1 MKKFGLLL
9 VVMTATALV
18 SALNMQAYASYL
30 CPFCSAPSLT
40 LTEQVSQSDAV
51 VLVQWVSGKKPTDQ
65 EPGVTIYQ
73 IMDVTRDLKKPV
85 TKGKKIQLTRYRAGK
100 KGDLFVLMGTEGK
113 TVDWGSPVEVTD
125 ASYKYMTD
133 APSPETETAKRL
145 EYFINYLEHEDQLV
159 SNDAYAE
166 FANAPYE
173 DICMVSDSLPRDKIR
188 GWVADA
194 DTPGTRLGLY
204 GLLLGLSGNESDA
217 KIMESRITEASSDFR
232 LGIDGIMSG
241 YLLLKGDKGLDTI
254 DRTKLIGSKVKDA
267 DGNMVEVPFSETYSA
282 MQALRFMWTYGNDR
296 ISKERLRESMRHL
309 LTRPELADLVIA
321 DLARWKDWSI
331 QDRLL
336 KIYDD
341 EAYNIPAIKRAVIRY
356 LYYCSKDVP
365 KDEDGKAIDGPKP
378 PHVISAEKHLK
389 MLEEKDPKM
398 VRDAK
403 RYLLD

>member
-1 MKKFGLLL
+1 MKKYGILL
-9 VVMTATALV
+9 VALMS
-18 SALNMQAYASYL
+18 SALFAANEMKA

-51 VLVQWVSGKKPTDQ
+51 VLVRWVDAKKPTDQ
-65 EPGVTIYQ
+65 EAGVTIYEV
-73 IMDVTRDLKKPV
+73 MDITRDPKNPV
-85 TKGKKIQLTRYRAGK
+85 PKGKKIQLSRYRSGK

-113 TVDWGSPVEVTD
+113 SVDWGSPVEVTD
-125 ASYKYMTD
+125 ASYRYMTE
-133 APSPETETAKRL
+133 APSPETATAKRL
-145 EYFINYLEHEDQLV
+145 EYFVNYLENPDQLV

-173 DICMVSDSLPRDKIR
+173 DICLISDKLPKKDLRK
-188 GWVADA
+188 WVADP

-204 GLLLGLSGNESDA
+204 GLLLGLSGDETDA
-217 KIMESRITEASSDFR
+217 KIMESKITRVASDFR

-241 YLLLKGDKGLDTI
+241 YLLLKGAKGLDVI
-254 DRTKLIGSKVKDA
+254 DRTKLRRGMIKDKDGKV
-267 DGNMVEVPFSETYSA
+267 VEVPFSETYAA

-296 ISKERLRESMRHL
+296 IPKERLRKSMRHL
-309 LTRPELADLVIA
+309 LERPELADLVIA

-341 EAYNIPAIKRAVIRY
+341 EAYSIPAIKRAIVRY
-356 LYYCSKDVP
+356 FYYCSTDVP
-365 KDEDGKAIDGPKP
+365 KDKDGKPTGEKP
-378 PHVISAEKHLK
+378 AHVISAEKHLK
-389 MLEEKDPKM
+389 TLEAKDPKLF
-398 VRDAK
+398 RDAK